1 MHQKDPQLIRMTQA
15 GDQAA
20 TTQLYERY
28 ESYWFRICLRYG
40 RNRAEAQDI
49 FQEGTVRLFQVLG
62 KFDAERGAFKSWSS
76 KVIVNA
82 ALNYL
87 KKYQWQ
93 QSFEDLEMAGREVD
107 ESADILGKLS
117 VKELIEVIQ
126 KLPSGYRVV
135 FNMHE
140 IEGYTHHEI
149 AETLNISVGTSKS
162 QLSKAKKML
171 RQKLSL
177 LF

>member
-1 MHQKDPQLIRMTQA
+1 MHQNDPQLIQMIQA
-15 GDQAA
+15 GDRAA
-20 TTQLYERY
+20 NTQLYERY

-40 RNRAEAQDI
+40 RNRSEAQDI
-49 FQEGTVRLFQVLG
+49 FQEGAVRLFQVLD
-62 KFDAERGAFKSWSS
+62 KFDLERGAFKSWSS

-87 KKYQWQ
+87 KKHQWQ
-93 QSFEDLEMAGREVD
+93 QSFEDLKMAEGKIDGSENTL
-107 ESADILGKLS
+107 EKLS
-117 VKELIEVIQ
+117 AKELIEVIQ

-149 AETLNISVGTSKS
+149 AVAMNITVGTSKS